1 MQRIFW
7 LVLVLLLSACGGGGS
22 GGDGVSTLS
31 QSTGEGLS
39 DISAYVSNTSYGQVL
54 ADCVRAESVAESCSF
69 DDLPL
74 LGQEHSSPS
83 IDQIMTRL
91 VVSHDWM
98 GERFRAYL
106 QQLSPETFS
115 HVSQLLTSVTAVV
128 IDGDIRPSYYTT
140 LTAAIYLDPAQLWLT
155 NAEKNTINRQ
165 QDFRADFDNLLNFRT
180 LWRYVIA
187 NNYAYSYYSL
197 NGSAERSLSEIILP
211 FSELLFHE
219 LAHAKDFI
227 PLDIALTASSTMKP
241 AELASSHRVSRSSVQ
256 LQSLSPLNDNV
267 LFDLADVM
275 YRGAAASISL
285 QLLSADEVG
294 DLFEVEGANDHYAY
308 STAAEDFAMLFEE
321 AMMKYHFNADR
332 DVAFSVAPADETN
345 CLDYLIGWGVRH
357 RLGDVNVKSRA
368 AWAVSELLPSEDFS
382 LFFQN
387 FPLPIAMT
395 QGVNWCENLL
405 LSPLSGRGSVAQ
417 AVSSHS
423 ATPSTPSAQD
433 RKVLIDPDQWLRP
446 L

>member
-7 LVLVLLLSACGGGGS
+7 LVLALLLSACGGGS
-22 GGDGVSTLS
+22 GGGASVSSFS
-31 QSTGEGLS
+31 QPAGEDLS
-39 DISAYVSNTSYGQVL
+39 DISAYVSNTNYAQVL
-54 ADCVRAESVAESCSF
+54 ADCVRVESVTESCSL

-83 IDQIMTRL
+83 IDQIMARL

-115 HVSQLLTSVTAVV
+115 HVSQLLTSVTAIV
-128 IDGDIRPSYYTT
+128 IDDDIRPSYYTT
-140 LTAAIYLDPAQLWLT
+140 LTAAIYLDPAELWLT
-155 NAEKNTINRQ
+155 NAEKDTINRQ
-165 QDFRADFDNLLNFRT
+165 QDYRADFDNLLNVRT

-227 PLDIALTASSTMKP
+227 PLDIALTTSTAIKP
-241 AELASSHRVSRSSVQ
+241 AQLASSHRASRSSTQ
-256 LQSLSPLNDNV
+256 LQSLSPLNDSV

-275 YRGAAASISL
+275 YRGEAASISL

-321 AMMKYHFNADR
+321 AMMKYHFDADR

-345 CLDYLIGWGVRH
+345 CQDYLIGWGVRH
-357 RLGDVNVKSRA
+357 RLGDVNVKTRA
-368 AWAVSELLPSEDFS
+368 AWTVSELLPTGSFS
-382 LFFQN
+382 LFFQD
-387 FPLPIAMT
+387 FPLPIAMV
-395 QGVNWCENLL
+395 QGVNWCDNLL
-405 LSPLSGRGSVAQ
+405 LSPLSGRGAAAE
-417 AVSSHS
+417 AVSSS
-423 ATPSTPSAQD
+423 AAAPTVED
-433 RKVLIDPDQWLRP
+433 IKVVIDPDQWLRP
-446 L
+446 H